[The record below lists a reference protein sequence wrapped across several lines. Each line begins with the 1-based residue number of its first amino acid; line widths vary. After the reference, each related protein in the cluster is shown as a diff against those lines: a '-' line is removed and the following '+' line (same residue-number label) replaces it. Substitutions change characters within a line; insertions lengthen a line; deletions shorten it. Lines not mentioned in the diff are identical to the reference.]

1 MKKLLLPPVFAL
13 LCLSSH
19 AQENRITIDA
29 GASLGEISPYVYGQF
44 VEYMGRCID
53 GGIFDEDSPLSD
65 SRGFRD
71 VLEKVKELSPTMLRF
86 PGGTAVKTFHWEDG
100 VGPKEERKARKNLI
114 WGGINDFHF
123 GTCEFIEYCREIG
136 AEPCLVV
143 NLSTGSPDEAA
154 NWVEYCNGTENTYYA
169 NLRRSH
175 GYPEPFGVKY
185 WALGNEEGAEPDAGR
200 HQDPRKYVEDVW
212 HFIKL
217 MKLTDPSIKLI
228 ANGEGGDMRW
238 NETVLD
244 GLGGAVDYISYHNY
258 VNTEEGKPY
267 SLFRKIKAAD
277 RGLAALSAFIREN
290 CPDSVDNWQVW
301 YRFPPRQD
309 RIRIAFDEWG
319 IWEAGGPPY
328 GTTNTYDGVFSQR
341 HPPQR
346 PPRRNSQLGA
356 DGEHPRPDHDR
367 RNRLGKADDVLPAP
381 GIPRERTERERK
393 GRGRIPRNGHG
404 RRFAGRLRDH
414 RPGARKAQPVR
425 RQSQP
430 EGPEDAHRLRK
441 LQGGQAHTDHRAV
454 GRIARCQEH
463 AGRPGRERRQN
474 GHGHRSGKGGRNHVQ
489 GGIRHDLRVR
499 ALRPMTYGIRDAGP
513 AYFRMPGFF
522 RMRDADA
529 PAGFFIAGSL
539 RITRFFLSL

>member
-1 MKKLLLPPVFAL
+1 MRTALPVIARPG
-13 LCLSSH
+13 
-19 AQENRITIDA
+19 ITIDA

-65 SRGFRD
+65 SRGFRRD

-86 PGGTAVKTFHWEDG
+86 PGGTVVKTFHWEDG

-277 RGLAALSAFIREN
+277 RGLAALGAFIREN

-328 GTTNTYDGVFSQR
+328 GTTNTYEWRHGLATAYFLNAIHRNARHVGIANWAQMVNILAPIMTDETASVRQTTFFPLREYRAKGLKESVKAEAVSPAMDMDVGSLDVSATIDRERGRLNLFVVNLNPKALKTRIVFE
-341 HPPQR
+341 
-346 PPRRNSQLGA
+346 NC
-356 DGEHPRPDHDR
+356 
-367 RNRLGKADDVLPAP
+367 KADKLIRTTVLSA
-381 GIPRERTERERK
+381 
-393 GRGRIPRNGHG
+393 
-404 RRFAGRLRDH
+404 A
-414 RPGARKAQPVR
+414 
-425 RQSQP
+425 
-430 EGPEDAHRLRK
+430 
-441 LQGGQAHTDHRAV
+441 
-454 GRIARCQEH
+454 CQEH
-463 AGRPGRERRQN
+463 AGRPSRERRRN

-539 RITRFFLSL
+539 RIIRFFLSLWKD

>member
-65 SRGFRD
+65 SRGFRRD

-143 NLSTGSPDEAA
+143 NLSTGSPEEAA

-277 RGLAALSAFIREN
+277 RGLAALGAFIREN

-328 GTTNTYDGVFSQR
+328 GTPNTYEWRHGLATAYFLNAIHRNARHVGIANWAQMVNILAPIMTDETASVRQTTFFPLREYRAKGLKESVKAEAVSPAMDTDVGSLDVSATIDRERGRLNLFFVNLNPKALKTRIVFENCKADKLIRTTVLSAASLDA
-341 HPPQR
+341 
-346 PPRRNSQLGA
+346 RNTLDDPAGNVVA
-356 DGEHPRPDHDR
+356 TATDTDP
-367 RNRLGKADDVLPAP
+367 GKADE
-381 GIPRERTERERK
+381 ITFK
-393 GRGRIPRNGHG
+393 GESVTICEFALSGR
-404 RRFAGRLRDH
+404 
-414 RPGARKAQPVR
+414 
-425 RQSQP
+425 
-430 EGPEDAHRLRK
+430 
-441 LQGGQAHTDHRAV
+441 
-454 GRIARCQEH
+454 
-463 AGRPGRERRQN
+463 
-474 GHGHRSGKGGRNHVQ
+474 
-489 GGIRHDLRVR
+489 
-499 ALRPMTYGIRDAGP
+499 
-513 AYFRMPGFF
+513 
-522 RMRDADA
+522 
-529 PAGFFIAGSL
+529 
-539 RITRFFLSL
+539 

>member
-65 SRGFRD
+65 SRGFRRD

-238 NETVLD
+238 NETILD

-277 RGLAALSAFIREN
+277 RGS
-290 CPDSVDNWQVW
+290 
-301 YRFPPRQD
+301 PPWAPSSGRTA
-309 RIRIAFDEWG
+309 RTPLTTGR
-319 IWEAGGPPY
+319 Y
-328 GTTNTYDGVFSQR
+328 GTAFPLARTVSESLSTN
-341 HPPQR
+341 
-346 PPRRNSQLGA
+346 
-356 DGEHPRPDHDR
+356 GES
-367 RNRLGKADDVLPAP
+367 
-381 GIPRERTERERK
+381 
-393 GRGRIPRNGHG
+393 GR
-404 RRFAGRLRDH
+404 
-414 RPGARKAQPVR
+414 
-425 RQSQP
+425 
-430 EGPEDAHRLRK
+430 PEDLP
-441 LQGGQAHTDHRAV
+441 T
-454 GRIARCQEH
+454 
-463 AGRPGRERRQN
+463 GRPTPTNGVTGWRR
-474 GHGHRSGKGGRNHVQ
+474 RIFSTPST
-489 GGIRHDLRVR
+489 
-499 ALRPMTYGIRDAGP
+499 ATP
-513 AYFRMPGFF
+513 A
-522 RMRDADA
+522 
-529 PAGFFIAGSL
+529 
-539 RITRFFLSL
+539 T